1 MILRLRYLVLA
12 LCFAY
17 LTCPVT
23 SPTPVVHAAE
33 HEEGDKHSKGED
45 HGKGD
50 DHGTHDES
58 PLRWAA
64 DLTIW
69 TLVVFLAMFFI
80 LQKYA
85 WPVILGQLKQREE
98 KIAEAMQRAET
109 LQAEINQKQQEFQE
123 GLAQKNKEVVQMMEE
138 ARRDAEALKAKM
150 KADAETEI
158 GAERERL
165 RREIKT
171 ARDHI
176 LQEVINQAGDLATL
190 ISTKVIRNTLSHEDH
205 QRLVEESLAE
215 LKQNQERSRDQMR
228 QFAMEWANQG
238 ASQN

>member
-1 MILRLRYLVLA
+1 M
-12 LCFAY
+12 
-17 LTCPVT
+17 
-23 SPTPVVHAAE
+23 
-33 HEEGDKHSKGED
+33 
-45 HGKGD
+45 
-50 DHGTHDES
+50 HDEN

-64 DLTIW
+64 DLTVW
-69 TLVVFLAMFFI
+69 TLIVFLAMFFI

-85 WPVILGQLKQREE
+85 WPVILGQLQQREA
-98 KIAEAMQRAET
+98 KIADAMQRAET
-109 LQAEINQKQQEFQE
+109 LQAEIDKKQQEFQAE
-123 GLAQKNKEVVQMMEE
+123 LDRKNKEVVHMMEE

-150 KADAETEI
+150 KSDAEAEI

-171 ARDHI
+171 AKDQI

-190 ISTKVIRNTLSHEDH
+190 ISTKVIRNQLSHEDH

-215 LKQNQERSRDQMR
+215 LKQAQQRSKDQMR
-228 QFAMEWANQG
+228 QFAMDWANQG